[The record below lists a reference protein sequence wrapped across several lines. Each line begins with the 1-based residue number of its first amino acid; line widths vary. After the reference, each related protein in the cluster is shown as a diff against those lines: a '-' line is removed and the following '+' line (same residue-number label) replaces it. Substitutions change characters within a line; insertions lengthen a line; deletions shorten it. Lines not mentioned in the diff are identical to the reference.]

1 MSLICEFSFIVSQ
14 SSSGM
19 VSSCKADSYGS
30 SSSDSSKPERI
41 SLVILVKAEPRAGAP
56 IPGDT
61 GSKELW
67 TKNCVVAI
75 DAL

>member
-1 MSLICEFSFIVSQ
+1 MSLMCELSFILSD

-19 VSSCKADSYGS
+19 VSSCKADSNGS
-30 SSSDSSKPERI
+30 SSSDSSRPKRI

-61 GSKELW
+61 GSKELC
-67 TKNCVVAI
+67 TKHCVVVI